1 MQEWLE
7 HNCSLFATLLSFSR
21 CTVNHNRE
29 KYPVASVAMELS
41 ELFSNPDDLIL
52 AHQLNTVFDNVLR
65 QHKVD
70 IIGNTLGGLL
80 NRDDAPLEEGKVHVR
95 HKRSPTKSK
104 GAVTQ
109 ELFQV
114 IISE

>member
-1 MQEWLE
+1 
-7 HNCSLFATLLSFSR
+7 
-21 CTVNHNRE
+21 
-29 KYPVASVAMELS
+29 MELS
-41 ELFSNPDDLIL
+41 GLFSNPDDLIL

-65 QHKVD
+65 QHKVNVD
-70 IIGNTLGGLL
+70 ILDSTLGAVL
-80 NRDDAPLEEGKVHVR
+80 NRDDVPLEEEEVHVR

-114 IISE
+114 I